1 MKHSP
6 IEFVDLSDH
15 EVAAAAR
22 SISLP
27 ERIAHLNLALRYAEL
42 ALSEQQRQAEIL
54 EAKSRSEPRMALGL
68 CGSSEPDSPQISG

>member
-6 IEFVDLSDH
+6 IQFVDLSDH

-42 ALSEQQRQAEIL
+42 ALSEQQRQAELL
-54 EAKSRSEPRMALGL
+54 EAKSRSEPIRSSLG
-68 CGSSEPDSPQISG
+68 